1 MKEKAVGL
9 QKLKFSKLNSS
20 KVMTKIFLTIT
31 LLLLIAG
38 ESFSQKENPL
48 IRQGN
53 KQYQEGK
60 FKEAEIDYRKAL
72 ERTPGS
78 VKGSF
83 NLGNSLY
90 RQENYEEAVRNFA
103 DAARLIDEKDEA
115 GKSAALHNLGNTL
128 LKNGKLEESIEAYKQ
143 AMRLNPADEDT
154 RYNLAYAMNQLQHQQ
169 QQQQQN
175 KDDKSDKDDKKDEKD
190 QKENQPK
197 DQDQQQK
204 DQPRDKQQISKQDA
218 ERMLEALKNDEQKT
232 LEKVNQQK
240 VKASAV
246 QIEKDW

>member
-1 MKEKAVGL
+1 
-9 QKLKFSKLNSS
+9 
-20 KVMTKIFLTIT
+20 MTKIFLTIAM
-31 LLLLIAG
+31 LLLVAG
-38 ESFSQKENPL
+38 ESFAQKENPL

-53 KQYQEGK
+53 KQYEEGK

-90 RQENYEEAVRNFA
+90 KQENYEEATRNFA
-103 DAARLIDEKDEA
+103 DAARLIKETDET
-115 GKSAALHNLGNTL
+115 GRSAALHNLGNTL
-128 LKNGKLEESIEAYKQ
+128 LKSGKLEESIEAYKQ

-154 RYNLAYAMNQLQHQQ
+154 RYNLAYAMNQLQQQ

-175 KDDKSDKDDKKDEKD
+175 KDDKSDKDDKKDDKD
-190 QKENQPK
+190 QKDSQPQ

>member
-1 MKEKAVGL
+1 
-9 QKLKFSKLNSS
+9 
-20 KVMTKIFLTIT
+20 MTKIFLTIAM
-31 LLLLIAG
+31 LLLVTG
-38 ESFSQKENPL
+38 ESFAQKENPL

-90 RQENYEEAVRNFA
+90 KQENYEEATRNFA
-103 DAARLIDEKDEA
+103 DAARLIKETDET
-115 GKSAALHNLGNTL
+115 GRSAALHNLGNTL
-128 LKNGKLEESIEAYKQ
+128 LKSGKLEESIEAYKQ

-154 RYNLAYAMNQLQHQQ
+154 RYNLAYAMNQLQQQ

-175 KDDKSDKDDKKDEKD
+175 KDEKSDEDDKKDEKD
-190 QKENQPK
+190 QKDSQPQ

>member
-1 MKEKAVGL
+1 
-9 QKLKFSKLNSS
+9 
-20 KVMTKIFLTIT
+20 MTKIFLTIAM
-31 LLLLIAG
+31 LLLVAG
-38 ESFSQKENPL
+38 ESFAQKENPL

-90 RQENYEEAVRNFA
+90 KQENYEEATRNFA
-103 DAARLIDEKDEA
+103 DAARLIKETDET
-115 GKSAALHNLGNTL
+115 GRSAALHNLGNTL
-128 LKNGKLEESIEAYKQ
+128 LKSGKLEESIEAYKQ

-154 RYNLAYAMNQLQHQQ
+154 RYNLAYAMNQLQQQ

-175 KDDKSDKDDKKDEKD
+175 KDDKSDKDDKKDDKD
-190 QKENQPK
+190 QKDSQPQ

-204 DQPRDKQQISKQDA
+204 DQLRDKQQISKQDA

>member
-1 MKEKAVGL
+1 
-9 QKLKFSKLNSS
+9 
-20 KVMTKIFLTIT
+20 MTKILLTIT

-38 ESFSQKENPL
+38 DGFAQKENPL

-53 KQYQEGK
+53 KQYEEGK

-78 VKGSF
+78 VKGSY

-90 RQENYEEAVRNFA
+90 RQENYEEATRNFA
-103 DAARLIDEKDEA
+103 DAARLIDDKDEA

-143 AMRLNPADEDT
+143 ALRYNPADEDT
-154 RYNLAYAMNQLQHQQ
+154 RYNLAYAMNQLQQQQ

-190 QKENQPK
+190 QKDSQPQ
-197 DQDQQQK
+197 DSDQQQK
-204 DQPRDKQQISKQDA
+204 EEPRDKPQISKQDA

-240 VKASAV
+240 VKSSAV